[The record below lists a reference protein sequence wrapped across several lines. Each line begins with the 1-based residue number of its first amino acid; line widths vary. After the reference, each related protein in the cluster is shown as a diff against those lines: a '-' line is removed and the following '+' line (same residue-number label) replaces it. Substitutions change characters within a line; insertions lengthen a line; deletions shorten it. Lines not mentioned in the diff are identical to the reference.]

1 MLSSIIIRSAAA
13 FGGAPFRLVK
23 STALGSAAGGAAGG
37 AAAGGVPGALVGG
50 ALGLASSL
58 LGGLFGKSNTQKTNQ
73 MNYRIMLEQ
82 NRFNAVEAKKN
93 RDWQELMYRM
103 FGTSSAKAND
113 MRAAGLNALLGDVS
127 ASGNVGSG
135 GAATAAESA
144 QMMPTDYSFIGDAAN
159 RGLAA
164 YNTTRSVDASVSLQK
179 SQENV
184 NKSIEGVNMAQ
195 KGFMESQTDMQKMT
209 YKFAMDTYQN
219 RLLQEQ
225 FKAELAN
232 WQGFD
237 AMYDARL
244 KAFSLYN
251 VLPQEVEKN
260 VAQTMSFYASAFRD
274 IASGKYTLKQTENYG
289 KWLSI
294 QQTFAHAATVQG
306 QAALMQGRAAITNAN
321 ANSSY
326 LQKLGSYYGSLTSG
340 QNISNQMQQYYTDFM
355 LGKMPIGKAELFKDF
370 QKARLKLF
378 IFFFDLIFLFFLLKS
393 SSSLITNLFIL
404 KSQFF
409 KIRHFFASR
418 LNITTRT
425 RINQLVIGQGAES
438 VFKLRTEIRSINHRL
453 ERFLNF
459 TDSLRIGTH
468 IIDTLQQRNIGMK
481 RSTKRII
488 LFINRSN
495 FMLNFLVNRRNKNY
509 FIFCN
514 HNRKF

>member
-1 MLSSIIIRSAAA
+1 MLSNIIIRSAAA
-13 FGGAPFRLVK
+13 FGGAPFRLIK
-23 STALGSAAGGAAGG
+23 CTALGSAGAGAAGG
-37 AAAGGVPGALVGG
+37 AAVGGVPGALVGG

-58 LGGLFGKSNTQKTNQ
+58 VGGLFGKSNTNKTNE
-73 MNYRIMLEQ
+73 MNYKIMQEQ
-82 NRFNAVEAKKN
+82 NRFNADEAKKN

-113 MRAAGLNALLGDVS
+113 MRSAGLNALLGDVS

-144 QMMPTDYSFIGDAAN
+144 HMLPTDYSFVGDAA
-159 RGLAA
+159 RLGLDS
-164 YNTTRSVDASVSLQK
+164 YNSSRSIDASVSLQK

-184 NKSIEGVNMAQ
+184 NKSIEGVNLAQ
-195 KGFMESQTDMQKMT
+195 KGLMESQTDMQHMT
-209 YKFAMDTYQN
+209 YKFALDTYQN

-306 QAALMQGRAAITNAN
+306 QAALMEGRAAVTNAN
-321 ANSSY
+321 ANASY
-326 LQKLGSYYGSLTSG
+326 LKKLGNYYGSLTTG
-340 QNISNQMQQYYTDFM
+340 QNYSNQMQQYYTDFM
-355 LGKMPIGKAELFKDF
+355 LGRMPIGKAESILRQTPYKHLLDLNI
-370 QKARLKLF
+370 QQNEWSLNKLMEEP
-378 IFFFDLIFLFFLLKS
+378 DLIRSLSGMYKS
-393 SSSLITNLFIL
+393 ETSLTN
-404 KSQFF
+404 KRVDSYDTD
-409 KIRHFFASR
+409 KIFER
-418 LNITTRT
+418 
-425 RINQLVIGQGAES
+425 GES
-438 VFKLRTEIRSINHRL
+438 VTRMFKNVSDGIS
-453 ERFLNF
+453 NF
-459 TDSLRIGTH
+459 TPKPRFKSGSASGSHTPPPSGKSWLDAYRE
-468 IIDTLQQRNIGMK
+468 NP
-481 RSTKRII
+481 
-488 LFINRSN
+488 
-495 FMLNFLVNRRNKNY
+495 NY
-509 FIFCN
+509 SPTGY
-514 HNRKF
+514 K

>member
-1 MLSSIIIRSAAA
+1 MLSNIISRSTAA
-13 FGGAPFRLVK
+13 FGGAPFRLNK
-23 STALGSAAGGAAGG
+23 CTALTSAAGGAAGG

-58 LGGLFGKSNTQKTNQ
+58 IGGLFGKSNTNKTNK
-73 MNYRIMLEQ
+73 MNYKIMQEQ
-82 NRFNAVEAKKN
+82 NQFNKEEAQKN
-93 RDWQELMYRM
+93 REWQEMMYRM
-103 FGTSSAKAND
+103 FGTSSAKAAD

-144 QMMPTDYSFIGDAAN
+144 QMLPTDYSFIGDAAN
-159 RGLAA
+159 HGLAA

-195 KGFMESQTDMQKMT
+195 KGFLESQSDMQKMS

-251 VLPQEVEKN
+251 VMPQEVEKN

-274 IASGKYTLKQTENYG
+274 IANGKYTLKQTENYG

-321 ANSSY
+321 ANASY
-326 LQKLGSYYGSLTSG
+326 LKQLGGYYGALTSG
-340 QNISNQMQQYYTDFM
+340 QLMSNDMQRYYTDFM
-355 LGKMPIGKAELFKDF
+355 LGKMPIGKAESILRQTPYKHLLDLNI
-370 QKARLKLF
+370 QQNEWSLNKLMQEP
-378 IFFFDLIFLFFLLKS
+378 DLIRSLSGMYKS
-393 SSSLITNLFIL
+393 ETSLTNKRVDSYDTDKVFERIE
-404 KSQFF
+404 ST
-409 KIRHFFASR
+409 SR
-418 LNITTRT
+418 VFN
-425 RINQLVIGQGAES
+425 NVAEGA
-438 VFKLRTEIRSINHRL
+438 
-453 ERFLNF
+453 
-459 TDSLRIGTH
+459 
-468 IIDTLQQRNIGMK
+468 
-481 RSTKRII
+481 
-488 LFINRSN
+488 SN
-495 FMLNFLVNRRNKNY
+495 FLPKVRFKKGADNGSPTPPSGKSWLDAYRENPNY
-509 FIFCN
+509 SPTGY
-514 HNRKF
+514 K